1 MLKKI
6 SLFGLV
12 GILLIGLTSAN
23 QKEDEFLSTDSYQYK
38 VAKGVFD
45 QLISAKGDKRL
56 QVPEFIMSK
65 RQRYVA
71 WMNGKKSQ
79 IGLEEKAY
87 EICVSYGADSLNAMA
102 ALLGHEIIHYYEKHN
117 WGSEFASAYTDVEI
131 ASDIKTN
138 TKTKEIKAVNETEAD
153 YLGGFLAHSAGYKTF
168 GIMPNFLND
177 VYKAYGLGDEIPGYP
192 SLGDRSKLA
201 VEAEGHL
208 EELVGIYQLANHMT
222 VLNQPE
228 DADVYYSFV
237 LKEFQSREIYNNA
250 GVNAILEGLSIV
262 PNDHAA
268 KKYEYPL
275 QLDGETRMNAKTR
288 GNDIEAFGDAEKA
301 AFEAAINKAIG
312 YFEQAKALDKDY
324 GTAYLNLACAYD
336 ILGEPEDAI
345 YWSGKAKK
353 IGKTNGNSKVI
364 GDAQIIKGIASI
376 HNDEMDDAKDL
387 FAKVEKSYK
396 SSADLAKLNATIA
409 TTGERPM
416 AVAPKEKVSLK
427 AEKIEGFDLAAFLED
442 LDIDKQIEVNNNYT
456 FASKKLDNSV
466 VLLSI
471 YNGGDRAIAIQV
483 TNPNFSG
490 LTASGFGVGT
500 DKEDFL
506 LKYGPPTYIKQTR
519 KGEFLVYEKRKAI
532 FEISDNKLANWSIY
546 RTF

>member
-23 QKEDEFLSTDSYQYK
+23 QKESEYLSADSYQYK
-38 VAKGVFD
+38 VAKQVFD

-56 QVPEFIMSK
+56 QVPEFVMSK
-65 RQRYVA
+65 KERYVA
-71 WMNGKKSQ
+71 WMNGKKAQ

-87 EICVSYGADSLNAMA
+87 EICVSYGKDSLNAMA

-177 VYKAYGLGDEIPGYP
+177 VYKAYGLSDEIPGYP

-201 VEAEGHL
+201 VEAEQRL
-208 EELVGIYQLANHMT
+208 EDLVNIYQLSNHMT
-222 VLNQPE
+222 VLNQYE
-228 DADVYYSFV
+228 DASVYYSYV

-250 GVNAILEGLSIV
+250 GVNAILEGLSIL
-262 PNDHAA
+262 PEDHSA
-268 KKYEYPL
+268 KQYEYPL

-301 AFEAAINKAIG
+301 AFEAAMKKAIG

-336 ILGEPEDAI
+336 ILEEAEDAI
-345 YWSGKAKK
+345 YWARKAKK
-353 IGKTNGNSKVI
+353 IGKSNKNSKVI
-364 GDAQIIKGIASI
+364 GDAQIINAIASI
-376 HNDEMDDAKDL
+376 HNDEMDDAKEL
-387 FAKVEKSYK
+387 LAKVEQSYK
-396 SSADLAKLNATIA
+396 SSAALATLNLKIA
-409 TTGERPM
+409 ETGERPF
-416 AVAPKEKVSLK
+416 ATPPSEKVSLK
-427 AEKIEGFDLAAFLED
+427 SEKIEGFDLNAFLDD
-442 LDIDKQIEVNNNYT
+442 LDVDQQIEVNNNYT

-471 YNGGDRAIAIQV
+471 YNGGDRAIAIQL
-483 TNPNFSG
+483 TNRNFQG
-490 LTASGFGVGT
+490 NTASGMSVGT
-500 DKEDFL
+500 SKQEFL
-506 LKYGPPTYIKQTR
+506 AKYGEPTYTKQTR
-519 KGEFLVYEKRKAI
+519 KGEYLVYEKRKAI
-532 FEISDNKLANWSIY
+532 FQISDDKLSSWSVY
-546 RTF
+546 RTL

>member
-23 QKEDEFLSTDSYQYK
+23 QKEDQLLSTNSYEYK
-38 VAKGVFD
+38 VAKQVFD

-71 WMNGKKSQ
+71 WMNGKRSQ
-79 IGLEEKAY
+79 IGLEKKAY
-87 EICVSYGADSLNAMA
+87 DICVSYGADSLNAIA

-117 WGSEFASAYTDVEI
+117 WGSEFASAYTDVGI
-131 ASDIKTN
+131 AVDIKNN

-168 GIMPNFLND
+168 GIMPNFLGD
-177 VYKAYGLGDEIPGYP
+177 VYKAYGLSNEIPGYP
-192 SLGDRSKLA
+192 SLDDRTKLA
-201 VEAEGHL
+201 IEAEQHL
-208 EELVGIYQLANHMT
+208 EDLVGIYQLANHMV

-228 DADVYYSFV
+228 DADVYYGFV

-250 GVNAILEGLSIV
+250 GVNAILEGLSV
-262 PNDHAA
+262 LPDDHEGR
-268 KKYEYPL
+268 KYEYPL

-288 GNDIEAFGDAEKA
+288 GNNIEAFGDAEKA
-301 AFEAAINKAIG
+301 VFQAAIKKAIG
-312 YFEQAKALDKDY
+312 YFEQAKTLDKNY

-336 ILGEPEDAI
+336 IMGEYEDAI
-345 YWSGKAKK
+345 YWSRKAKK
-353 IGKTNGNSKVI
+353 TGKKNGNNKVI
-364 GDAQIIKGIASI
+364 GDALIINAIASI
-376 HNDEMDDAKDL
+376 HNDEMEDAKEI
-387 FAKVEKSYK
+387 FAKVEQRYN
-396 SSADLAKLNATIA
+396 SSADLAKINLMIA
-409 TTGERPM
+409 KTGERPM
-416 AVAPKEKVSLK
+416 AAPVKEKVSLK
-427 AEKIEGFDLAAFLED
+427 AEKIDGFNLSAFLDE
-442 LDIDKQIEVNNNYT
+442 LEVDKQVEVNNNYT
-456 FASKKLDNSV
+456 FASKKLENST

-471 YNGGDRAIAIQV
+471 YNGGDRAIAIQI
-483 TNPNFSG
+483 TNPRFSG

-500 DKEDFL
+500 TKEEFL
-506 LKYGPPTYIKQTR
+506 LKYGPPSYSKQTR
-519 KGEFLVYEKRKAI
+519 KGEYLVYEKRKAI
-532 FEISDNKLANWSIY
+532 FQLSNDKLSSWSIY